1 MADDAQAGGVP
12 QAAGQA
18 SSGAGIAAT
27 PQQQQPTAT
36 ETQSQQAGQGGAQQQ
51 TQTPPA
57 QAAGDKSEAGK
68 QQQAASLTDD
78 PKFKAWQASRDREA
92 NQLRQQFAQTQQQ
105 YTQAQQELE
114 QLRLANADDGQKA
127 AYYEQKAREMAQQW
141 QAYQAQQQWT
151 RWYANEAFETINS
164 FGLNPADERLAEV
177 LTDYAYAS
185 PQGIVALAKKCGQV
199 LRADLTKAE
208 REAVLERQR
217 GRVEALNEAGVTQTS
232 TGTGGTAPN
241 ADETKVREWK
251 EKVARVRASGR
262 ATPETF
268 AELLA
273 EGKKLGITQ

>member
-164 FGLNPADERLAEV
+164 FGLNPQDERLAEV
-177 LTDYAYAS
+177 LEQYAYAS
-185 PQGIVALAKKCGQV
+185 PQGMVALAKKCGQV
-199 LRADLTKAE
+199 LQEDLRKAKAE
-208 REAVLERQR
+208 AELERKR
-217 GRVEALNEAGVTQTS
+217 GRTEALVEAGVTQTS
-232 TGTGGTAPN
+232 AGVGGTAPS
-241 ADETKVREWK
+241 ADEAKVKAWK
-251 EKVARVRASGR
+251 EKVAALRASGR
-262 ATPETF
+262 ASPEAF
-268 AELLA
+268 ADLLA
-273 EGKKLGITQ
+273 EGKKLGIAS